1 MVLITMNE
9 ILKMKAKELKTKI
22 CSGELKSVDAV
33 KACFERV
40 REAEP
45 KVKAFLKLNEEQSLK
60 QAEDVDNKLKTG
72 AKCGQL
78 EGVPIAIKDNIMV
91 KGETM
96 TSASKYLEKYIS
108 PYDAMVI
115 EKLKDAGAIFVGRT
129 NMDEFAMGGS
139 TETSAYQ
146 KTANP
151 WDIERIPGGSSGG
164 SAAAVASGMV
174 PFALGSDTGGSIRQP
189 AGFCGVVGY
198 KPSYGLIS
206 RYGAC
211 ALASSF
217 DQIGTFAKNVTD
229 AALLTS
235 VIAGKDYRDPVCEP
249 NERIDYANDIDN
261 PDALK
266 MLKIGIPKQQVDYKT
281 DSEISKY
288 FNDAI
293 SKMKLEGAE
302 IVEIDVP
309 AYKYVPALYKVIMCA
324 EVSANIATF
333 DGIRYGYRSPNGINL
348 NDEYAKSRAESL
360 GYEVKK
366 RILFGTYVLGAKN
379 YRRCYRQAQKVRT
392 LLINQITEAYKKC
405 DFIFSPA
412 TLQMPI
418 KFGETLPEECDIFLT
433 AANLAG
439 LPGITVPCSFTST
452 GMPMG
457 VHFMGSRFSDAK
469 LFIAARA
476 FEKISGF
483 DANKRP
489 VF

>member
-9 ILKMKAKELKTKI
+9 ILKMRVKELKTKI
-22 CSGELKSVDAV
+22 CAGELKSVDLV
-33 KACFERV
+33 KACFERIK
-40 REAEP
+40 ETDP
-45 KVKAFLKLNEEQSLK
+45 KVKAFLKLNKEQSIR
-60 QAEDVDNKLKTG
+60 QAKDVDNKLKNGT
-72 AKCGQL
+72 KCRLL
-78 EGVPIAIKDNIMV
+78 EGVPIGIKDNIMV

-96 TSASKYLEKYIS
+96 TSASKYLEDYLS
-108 PYDAMVI
+108 PYDAAII

-146 KTANP
+146 KTTNP

-164 SAAAVASGMV
+164 SAVAVALGMV

-189 AGFCGVVGY
+189 AGFCGIVGY

-206 RYGAC
+206 RYGVC

-217 DQIGTFAKNVTD
+217 DQVGTFTKNVTD

-235 VIAGKDYRDPVCEP
+235 AIAGKDYRDPVCEP
-249 NERIDYANDIDN
+249 NEWIDYTNDIDN
-261 PDALK
+261 SDTLK
-266 MLKIGIPKQQVDYKT
+266 TLKIGVPKQLLDYKV

-288 FNDAI
+288 FNAAL
-293 SKMKLEGAE
+293 SKIKLEGTE
-302 IVEIDVP
+302 IVELDIP

-333 DGIRYGYRSPNGINL
+333 DGIRYGYRSPNSINL
-348 NDEYAKSRAESL
+348 NDEYAKSRGESL

-379 YRRCYRQAQKVRT
+379 YHKCYHQAQKVRT

-405 DFIFSPA
+405 DFIFSPT
-412 TLQMPI
+412 TLEMPV
-418 KFGETLPEECDIFLT
+418 KFGEVLSEECDIFLI

-457 VHFMGSRFSDAK
+457 VHFMGSRFSDVK
-469 LFIAARA
+469 LFKVARA
-476 FEKISGF
+476 FEKISEF
-483 DANKRP
+483 DISKYP
-489 VF
+489 TF